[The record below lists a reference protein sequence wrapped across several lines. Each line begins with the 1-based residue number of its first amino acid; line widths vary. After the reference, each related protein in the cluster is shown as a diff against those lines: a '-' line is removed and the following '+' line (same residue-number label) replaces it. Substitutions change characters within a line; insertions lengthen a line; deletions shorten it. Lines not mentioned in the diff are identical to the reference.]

1 MCEAYKAKMTQQ
13 QGFVWFLPGWFD
25 NKWYDIDSLR
35 KAKKR
40 REFINPMKSNE
51 TDGYDGTINM
61 FDEIEVGELPSCST
75 KEMIFALNGHFS
87 LVHAYY
93 ASDDSLVEGN
103 RTVREWKR
111 EVRRKWRETKKD
123 YRKAQNLNTNVE
135 SNYPAND
142 LEQHFHLNK
151 YSGYVY
157 DAVWLYAY
165 SLDTLLRNQSNKSY
179 IQNLHSERTVR
190 EFVKVIKNT
199 SFSGVSGWISFNEQP
214 SRLSNVKVLQWVKT
228 AYNRIF
234 ENEIGVYLPFY
245 ERKEEELK
253 TPKKGKMKEW
263 NEQLIKWQTVDGS
276 KPLDDPKEC
285 GMLSTF
291 ATKLDIECQLAIIV
305 VFIIGFAILL
315 FIIFVVFLV
324 VRRRY

>member
-1 MCEAYKAKMTQQ
+1 MMQ
-13 QGFVWFLPGWFD
+13 
-25 NKWYDIDSLR
+25 
-35 KAKKR
+35 
-40 REFINPMKSNE
+40 
-51 TDGYDGTINM
+51 
-61 FDEIEVGELPSCST
+61 
-75 KEMIFALNGHFS
+75 
-87 LVHAYY
+87 
-93 ASDDSLVEGN
+93 
-103 RTVREWKR
+103 
-111 EVRRKWRETKKD
+111 
-123 YRKAQNLNTNVE
+123 
-135 SNYPAND
+135 
-142 LEQHFHLNK
+142 
-151 YSGYVY
+151 SGYMLI
-157 DAVWLYAY
+157 AYAH
-165 SLDTLLRNQSNKSY
+165 DTLVRNQSNKSY

-214 SRLSNVKVLQWVKT
+214 SRLSNVRVLQWVKT

-234 ENEIGVYLPFY
+234 ETEIGVYLPFY

-285 GMLSTF
+285 GMISTY
-291 ATKLDIECQLAIIV
+291 ANKLDIECQLAIIV